1 MNLELREI
9 RKDDCEVPLS
19 SPLVTFSSTESQPST
34 SPSPSSNISAED
46 VSSLSDMFPL
56 LTEAAVLSALCECG
70 GNLSPA
76 LDLLLTRD
84 LMEREKQDQVMIHN
98 QTTPLCDLWIRGDCT
113 GARAAA
119 CTARHFYLDSDIGDG
134 CRGKNSG
141 PDSVARMKGKR
152 KRRRFSSPYR
162 ARLVTEQVTVE
173 REEIDIESGMKES
186 WIEVQERELVDLTGS
201 EEMSGSGL
209 ENENVKKV
217 DDNKEGINKK
227 NNSNE
232 GTQHSADPINTP
244 DTSFTM
250 LDEYLNRIVYD
261 YMSEINKKLA
271 KKFKK
276 ESNMTVE
283 LPSEAPDLREIVKY
297 FTETS
302 SK

>member
-1 MNLELREI
+1 
-9 RKDDCEVPLS
+9 
-19 SPLVTFSSTESQPST
+19 
-34 SPSPSSNISAED
+34 
-46 VSSLSDMFPL
+46 MFPL

-84 LMEREKQDQVMIHN
+84 LMEREKQDQVMINN

-162 ARLVTEQVTVE
+162 ARLVTEQVSVE
-173 REEIDIESGMKES
+173 REEINIESGMNES
-186 WIEVQERELVDLTGS
+186 WIEVQERELVDLTGC
-201 EEMSGSGL
+201 EEVSGTGL

-217 DDNKEGINKK
+217 DDNGEGIRMKID
-227 NNSNE
+227 SNE
-232 GTQHSADPINTP
+232 ETQHSADLFRTPDTP

-250 LDEYLNRIVYD
+250 L
-261 YMSEINKKLA
+261 
-271 KKFKK
+271 
-276 ESNMTVE
+276 
-283 LPSEAPDLREIVKY
+283 
-297 FTETS
+297 
-302 SK
+302 

>member
-1 MNLELREI
+1 
-9 RKDDCEVPLS
+9 
-19 SPLVTFSSTESQPST
+19 
-34 SPSPSSNISAED
+34 
-46 VSSLSDMFPL
+46 MFPL

-84 LMEREKQDQVMIHN
+84 LVEREKQDQVMINN

-113 GARAAA
+113 GARASA

-134 CRGKNSG
+134 CREKNSG
-141 PDSVARMKGKR
+141 PDSVARKKGKR

-162 ARLVTEQVTVE
+162 ARRVTEQVIVE
-173 REEIDIESGMKES
+173 REEINIESGMKES

-209 ENENVKKV
+209 EYENVKKE
-217 DDNKEGINKK
+217 DDSKEGINKK

-244 DTSFTM
+244 DTPDTSFTM
-250 LDEYLNRIVYD
+250 L
-261 YMSEINKKLA
+261 
-271 KKFKK
+271 
-276 ESNMTVE
+276 
-283 LPSEAPDLREIVKY
+283 
-297 FTETS
+297 
-302 SK
+302 